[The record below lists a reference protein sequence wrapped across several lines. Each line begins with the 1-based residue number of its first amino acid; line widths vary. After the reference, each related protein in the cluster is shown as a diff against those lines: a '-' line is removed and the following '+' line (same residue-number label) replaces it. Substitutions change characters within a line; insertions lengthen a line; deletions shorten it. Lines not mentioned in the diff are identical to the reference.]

1 MQGGYGPGGKDEEL
15 RAVQREVRWL
25 ASRLATHTAID
36 NIDLLVTHTYIQ
48 MHYQHLI
55 ALGTAARGAG
65 DQDAE
70 LREIGAVSC
79 ELFETKL
86 AQRWRH

>member
-1 MQGGYGPGGKDEEL
+1 
-15 RAVQREVRWL
+15 
-25 ASRLATHTAID
+25 
-36 NIDLLVTHTYIQ
+36 
-48 MHYQHLI
+48 MHYKHLI
-55 ALGTAARGAG
+55 ALGAAARGAG
-65 DQDAE
+65 DQDTE